1 MCLLTATDLK
11 RIFEKVDVNGDGLVS
26 LEELNRLLQMT
37 GNSQYSI
44 EELESL
50 VEKKSLGFSDFLFF
64 YNSISEQNKGESKG
78 SELESDLAKTFEV
91 FDLDGDGFITS
102 QDLESVLKR
111 LGFWDQTHAKD
122 CRTMIRFYDTNF
134 DGRLDFQEFKT
145 MMSGRLAR
153 DPPCEVMDSAHKARP
168 NRDHISVHCTYIIPE
183 EFSLELSTSVM
194 IF

>member
-1 MCLLTATDLK
+1 MLFANMCLLTATDLK

-145 MMSGRLAR
+145 MMLLT
-153 DPPCEVMDSAHKARP
+153 KA
-168 NRDHISVHCTYIIPE
+168 
-183 EFSLELSTSVM
+183 
-194 IF
+194 